1 MKTKI
6 KSLDQNLR
14 IDLSSHILSFAG
26 RFDTGKL
33 CVSFELMTAEEK
45 ERGGGDKERERER
58 ESGGA
63 IVVDRIGV
71 ATKYNE
77 NGWPVLFSS
86 QSVSKRSEAQSLE
99 LSFLSG
105 EKEIR
110 TSGVRGLSRGPKG
123 AR

>member
-77 NGWPVLFSS
+77 KQVACSLLEPKRFKA
-86 QSVSKRSEAQSLE
+86 KRSAE
-99 LSFLSG
+99 
-105 EKEIR
+105 
-110 TSGVRGLSRGPKG
+110 P
-123 AR
+123 

>member
-45 ERGGGDKERERER
+45 ERGGDEERERER
-58 ESGGA
+58 DRA
-63 IVVDRIGV
+63 VVDRIGV

-77 NGWPVLFSS
+77 KQVACSLLEPKRFKA
-86 QSVSKRSEAQSLE
+86 KRSAE
-99 LSFLSG
+99 
-105 EKEIR
+105 
-110 TSGVRGLSRGPKG
+110 P
-123 AR
+123 